1 MTMNLKVLI
10 VGMLACVACARS
22 PNQETPQDIIIA
34 PVDEGWTSEPPA
46 SEAAIAAHLQ
56 QRVQRLAPAYPQA
69 RITSLR
75 FNASRIAACGLLET
89 PGEQRKHLIVSLD
102 RNPSTVADRGLS
114 SPSLTKPGD
123 WRHVSEAASRME
135 AFRIESCAKL
145 GLLPEG
151 FDAEGGRPD

>member
-22 PNQETPQDIIIA
+22 PNQETTQDIIIA
-34 PVDEGWTSEPPA
+34 PADEGWTSEPLA

-56 QRVQRLAPAYPQA
+56 QRVRGLAIAYPQA

-75 FNASRIAACGLLET
+75 FNASRVGACGLLET
-89 PGEQRKHLIVSLD
+89 PGEQRTHLIFSLD

-114 SPSLTKPGD
+114 SP
-123 WRHVSEAASRME
+123 
-135 AFRIESCAKL
+135 
-145 GLLPEG
+145 LPDKTG
-151 FDAEGGRPD
+151 